1 MTSQVESGDAKNPVA
16 EADSPPAAAEA
27 APRRHRVLIGT
38 LFVLATIIGIVAVLA
53 VWANRQA
60 LNTDNWTNTSS
71 QVLAN
76 KQVQSALSAYMV
88 GQLFSSGVVEA
99 QVKSALPPRLDGL
112 AGPITGGLLHGNPA

>member
-1 MTSQVESGDAKNPVA
+1 MTSQVESGEVKASVA
-16 EADSPPAAAEA
+16 EADPPAAAA
-27 APRRHRVLIGT
+27 AAPPRRHRFLVGA
-38 LFVLATIIGIVAVLA
+38 LFVLATIIGIVAVLT

-71 QVLAN
+71 QVLAS

-99 QVKSALPPRLDGL
+99 QVKS
-112 AGPITGGLLHGNPA
+112 